1 MKLFSRRVHM
11 MGPPAETMAYATDM
25 CAFVNDKVGR
35 EIALWGA
42 VFGVPLGSMM
52 YTMRIEG
59 VADLAAATGSLLADP
74 EYHAKIAAGAA
85 FAGAVPPE
93 DSVGTP
99 IRGEL
104 GAAAPPVGTYA
115 AVTTAQIA
123 NGKYA
128 EAFGW
133 AVEVAEHVESTT
145 GMPTMVMSSQ
155 YGPFGTVNWIAGGA
169 DAAAVDAANAA
180 LMGDEGYMKMLSAA
194 GDLFLPG
201 SGQQVLIQ
209 RLA

>member
-1 MKLFSRRVHM
+1 MKLFSRRIHLA
-11 MGPPAETMAYATDM
+11 GPPADTMAYATDM
-25 CAFVNDKVGR
+25 CAYVTGKIGR
-35 EIALWGA
+35 EVALWSA
-42 VFGVPLGSMM
+42 VFGAPLGSVI
-52 YTMRIEG
+52 YTMRVEG
-59 VADLAAATGSLLADP
+59 LADLASTTEGLLADP
-74 EYHAKIAAGAA
+74 EYHTKIAAGAA
-85 FAGAVPPE
+85 FAGAIPPE
-93 DSVGTP
+93 DALGTP

-104 GAAAPPVGTYA
+104 GATAPPVGSYA
-115 AVTTAQIA
+115 AVTTAQIS

-133 AVEVAEHVESTT
+133 AVEVAEQVESTT
-145 GMPTMVMSSQ
+145 GMPTMVVSNQ

-180 LMGDEGYMKMLSAA
+180 LMGDDGYLKMLAAA
-194 GDLFLPG
+194 GELFLPG